1 MGRLIDAENV
11 KLMLSELLE
20 VAQKENF
27 TAEDAIDHAT
37 VWIDNLPT
45 AFDAD
50 MVYRQMWR
58 EAEEVCGNTMIDLE
72 VADEII
78 RNGGKE

>member
-1 MGRLIDAENV
+1 MARYIDADALID
-11 KLMLSELLE
+11 
-20 VAQKENF
+20 F
-27 TAEDAIDHAT
+27 IR
-37 VWIDNLPT
+37 NLPKEPNGFSKSYDKS
-45 AFDAD
+45 AIVRF
-50 MVYRQMWR
+50 VENQMWK

>member
-1 MGRLIDAENV
+1 MARYIDADALIDFIRNLPKEPNGFSKSYDESAIVHFVEN
-11 KLMLSELLE
+11 
-20 VAQKENF
+20 Q
-27 TAEDAIDHAT
+27 
-37 VWIDNLPT
+37 PT

-72 VADEII
+72 MADEII

>member
-1 MGRLIDAENV
+1 MRLIDADALIEAM
-11 KLMLSELLE
+11 K
-20 VAQKENF
+20 K
-27 TAEDAIDHAT
+27 TEDEYEKAMTCPSWGSAYRVIEEQ
-37 VWIDNLPT
+37 PT

-78 RNGGKE
+78 RNCGKE